1 VKARIALGAA
11 LLALAVVAFLVWK
24 VLDRPAPVVEVTRP
38 AQAESPLVPEPPGR
52 PASATSA
59 AAAALPAKPK
69 DATEA
74 PPTIYENLQNRLD
87 AIAKA
92 YVAGDAAAAERAMW
106 PNHAVVRPNGDTLQR
121 SELLGQWMTEWEG
134 FKDRKLSFVIEE
146 VYVEDDQVTAYWTID
161 LSAKV
166 LGEDG
171 ELHDYAV
178 HGLQKAIF
186 QPGRGVDLLDE
197 PIKYHGFEQ
206 TWDGMTFKPQ

>member
-1 VKARIALGAA
+1 MKRTLIAGAA
-11 LLALAVVAFLVWK
+11 LLLALAAVVAWK
-24 VLDRPAPVVEVTRP
+24 YFGA
-38 AQAESPLVPEPPGR
+38 AEPP
-52 PASATSA
+52 PAAEPVPPA
-59 AAAALPAKPK
+59 AKAEPPLGPEPAKPMAK
-69 DATEA
+69 EAAPTRPTGATEA

-121 SELLGQWMTEWEG
+121 SELLGQWMTEWER
-134 FKDRKLSFVIEE
+134 FKDRTLSFVIEE
-146 VYVEDDQVTAYWTID
+146 VYVEDDQVTAYWMID

-166 LGEDG
+166 LGEDS

-197 PIKYHGFEQ
+197 PIQYHGFEQ
-206 TWDGMTFKPQ
+206 TWDGMAFKPQ

>member
-1 VKARIALGAA
+1 MKKTLIAGAVLL
-11 LLALAVVAFLVWK
+11 LLALAAGVAWK
-24 VLDRPAPVVEVTRP
+24 YFGAVEPPAAVEPAPR
-38 AQAESPLVPEPPGR
+38 AAKAEPPSGPEP
-52 PASATSA
+52 
-59 AAAALPAKPK
+59 AKLTAKAEAPVK
-69 DATEA
+69 PTDATEA

-87 AIAKA
+87 ALAAA
-92 YVAGDAAAAERAMW
+92 YVAGNAAAAERAMW

-134 FKDRKLSFVIEE
+134 FKDRKLTFVIEE
-146 VYVEDDQVTAYWTID
+146 VYVNDDQVEAYWTID

-166 LGEDG
+166 LGDDG
-171 ELHDYAV
+171 ELHDYAI